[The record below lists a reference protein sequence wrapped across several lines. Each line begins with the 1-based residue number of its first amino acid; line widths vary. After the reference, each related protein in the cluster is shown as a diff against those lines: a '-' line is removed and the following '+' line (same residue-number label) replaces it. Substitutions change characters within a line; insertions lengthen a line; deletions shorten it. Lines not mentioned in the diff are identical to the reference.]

1 MGRNKTTE
9 RMITALAKKYPNMR
23 FVDSNIKGLYYA
35 VAPKDDRL
43 AILCGGGV
51 AVLTIEQLY
60 TMTKEAIDVWTTIVD
75 DECKDYKGVSYISLR

>member
-1 MGRNKTTE
+1 MGRASTTE
-9 RMITALAKKYPNMR
+9 KIITSLAKKYPQMR

-51 AVLTIEQLY
+51 ALFTLEQLY
-60 TMTKEAIDVWTTIVD
+60 AMRNEAIDVWTNII
-75 DECKDYKGVSYISLR
+75 DEKCKNNGVPYVSLR